1 MRQQPFPAGA
11 ARLVLSSEERYLFG
25 TERTI
30 PQVGHQAV
38 GAAGD
43 VADVKPDRA
52 EAVRGGPDLG
62 ATQAFGVPGEVL
74 TGLLE
79 GIEERGKEG
88 MHTLERPSQ
97 PGFRN
102 RFDRQRHK
110 PNIGRRRAIS
120 TGMSS

>member
-38 GAAGD
+38 GAASD
-43 VADVKPDRA
+43 VADVKPNRA
-52 EAVRGGPDLG
+52 EAVRGGPDLL

-88 MHTLERPSQ
+88 MHTLEGPSQ
-97 PGFRN
+97 PGLRN
-102 RFDRQRHK
+102 RFDGERHK
-110 PNIGRRRAIS
+110 SNICAKKGRDI
-120 TGMSS
+120 